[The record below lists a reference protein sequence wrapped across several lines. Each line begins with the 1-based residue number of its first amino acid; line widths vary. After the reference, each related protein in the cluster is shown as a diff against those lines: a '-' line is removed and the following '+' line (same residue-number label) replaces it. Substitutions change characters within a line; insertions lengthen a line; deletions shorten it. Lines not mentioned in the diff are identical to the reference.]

1 MQQNRQ
7 GPTAMRPERAMPF
20 VIVLL
25 GASATVLQVTALR
38 ELITVFAGSE
48 LDLGITLACWLAAV
62 GAGSAAGGRLRSA
75 HAFGAAVLAA
85 GILAQP
91 LLELAS
97 EVRTL
102 LDLSPGEALS
112 PAGTVASTAAV
123 LTPFCLLLGAQ
134 FPLAVRALGGRAGQA
149 YLLEAAGACAGGV
162 IFTLLLAGR
171 VGAPEVL
178 AAVALLH
185 VLLGAVLLKRA
196 AVLMLLVLPL
206 AVHAGLAG
214 GRAAPVPGDREL
226 VERRESRYG
235 VIEVF
240 RDRGQL
246 NFFAAGRFQFAYP
259 DRETEELRTHIPL
272 ALHRRPERVL
282 LVGGSP
288 AVLREV
294 MKHGVVGADLVEL
307 DPALLDASRGLLSPE
322 DRSLLD
328 DGRVRTVA
336 DDARRFI
343 RSHEPGRYDLI
354 VLNLP
359 EPTTANLNRCY
370 TAEFFSEARRALRP
384 GGIIT
389 VTLPASFAYVGKRMQ
404 TANGAVF
411 QALAAAFPATACSS
425 EEYGL
430 LAGSDAPLTVAP
442 SVLRQR
448 LAGRDVRTAFLP
460 FSLLDDVFAPDR
472 VQAHRTRLEAV
483 REVNRDGRPVA
494 YLAHVQVWIEQQRG
508 SVLLMLADH
517 GRLVLLLALAALVGS
532 AAALRKQRGAV
543 AFSVFL
549 AGYGSL
555 SVSLVILLAYQSAY
569 GSVYERL
576 GLLTAVFMAGT
587 AAGARYG
594 RDAVRP
600 LALLTGLEASA
611 VVLFACAP
619 FFFRHEALF
628 LLINGLTG
636 ALGGALFSAAIA
648 FRGGG
653 DAADHAGRLYGVDL
667 AGSFLG
673 ALFSAMITVPLIG
686 LYPAVLLVVLLKLV
700 SLALIVS
707 LRHA

>member
-1 MQQNRQ
+1 
-7 GPTAMRPERAMPF
+7 MRPDRTIPF

-25 GASATVLQVTALR
+25 GASAAVLQVTALR
-38 ELITVFAGSE
+38 ELVTVFAGSE

-75 HAFGAAVLAA
+75 HALGAAVLAA
-85 GILAQP
+85 GLLAQP
-91 LLELAS
+91 LLGLAFT
-97 EVRTL
+97 VRTL
-102 LDLSPGEALS
+102 LDLSPGEVLS
-112 PAGTVASTAAV
+112 PAGTVAGTAAV
-123 LTPFCLLLGAQ
+123 LTPFCLLLGVQ

-149 YLLEAAGACAGGV
+149 YLLEAAGACAGGLL
-162 IFTLLLAGR
+162 FTFLLAGR
-171 VGAPEVL
+171 AGAPEVL

-196 AVLMLLVLPL
+196 AVLVLLVLPL

-235 VIEVF
+235 VIEVY

-246 NFFAAGRFQFAYP
+246 NFFAAGRFQYAYP

-272 ALHRRPERVL
+272 ALHQRPERVL

-288 AVLREV
+288 AGLREV
-294 MKHGVVGADLVEL
+294 LKHGVGRADLVEL
-307 DPALLDASRGLLSPE
+307 DPALLDLSRERLAPD
-322 DRSLLD
+322 DRALLD

-343 RSHEPGRYDLI
+343 RSLEPGSYDLI

-370 TAEFFSEARRALRP
+370 TAEFFTEARRALRP
-384 GGIIT
+384 GGVIT
-389 VTLPASFAYVGKRMQ
+389 VTLPASFGYVGKRMQ
-404 TANGAVF
+404 RANGAVF
-411 QALAAAFPATACSS
+411 QALAAAFPAIACSS

-430 LAGSDAPLTVAP
+430 LAGSDAPLNATP
-442 SVLRQR
+442 PVLRQR
-448 LAGRDVRTAFLP
+448 LAGRGVRTEVLP
-460 FSLLDDVFAPDR
+460 LSVLDDAFAPDR

-483 REVNRDGRPVA
+483 REVNRDSRPVA

-517 GRLVLLLALAALVGS
+517 GRLVLFVVLAALVGT
-532 AAALRKQRGAV
+532 AGAFWKRRGAE
-543 AFSVFL
+543 AYSVFL

-555 SVSLVILLAYQSAY
+555 SVSLVILIAYQSAF
-569 GSVYERL
+569 GSVYERI

-587 AAGARYG
+587 AAGARFG
-594 RDAVRP
+594 RDTARP

-619 FFFRHEALF
+619 VFFKHEALF
-628 LLINGLTG
+628 LLLNGLTG
-636 ALGGALFSAAIA
+636 ALGGAVFSAAIA
-648 FRGGG
+648 LQGGG
-653 DAADHAGRLYGVDL
+653 DPAGPAGRLYGLDL

-673 ALFSAMITVPLIG
+673 ALLSAMITVPLIG
-686 LYPAVLLVVLLKLV
+686 LYPAVLLVVLLKLA
-700 SLALIVS
+700 SLALLVS